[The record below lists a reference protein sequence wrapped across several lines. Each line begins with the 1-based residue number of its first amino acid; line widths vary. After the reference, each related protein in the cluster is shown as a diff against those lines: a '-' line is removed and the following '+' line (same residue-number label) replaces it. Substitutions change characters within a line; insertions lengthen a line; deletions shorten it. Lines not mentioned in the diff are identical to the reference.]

1 MNSLCFGSHIVIRF
15 VNRITKSVHG
25 GHSDSRVSVWSFGV
39 VHRVLSTRTHTYTCY
54 CWSSKI
60 AKLTELM
67 NCSSSSKSVEC
78 WQRVRKVAFAY
89 CLCSKTVMRHLWL
102 KVFCSIFVDWWFSK
116 FLEHTWYRPRK
127 GGWSNGCRIN
137 IHSSMESSNVNL
149 LSIKSWHTILWQ
161 GSY

>member
-1 MNSLCFGSHIVIRF
+1 MFRFTHRHPVRKSNYQVSPWRSFWFQSFSLVLWRHP
-15 VNRITKSVHG
+15 
-25 GHSDSRVSVWSFGV
+25 SRAQ
-39 VHRVLSTRTHTYTCY
+39 HQNAYTCY

-60 AKLTELM
+60 VKLTELM

-89 CLCSKTVMRHLWL
+89 CLCSKTVILRLWS

-127 GGWSNGCRIN
+127 GGWGNGCRIN